1 MQCQLSWGLGVKDLL
16 HKLGSTAFPFSFR
29 HIKDRGMFA
38 TQKGHRHLGGSL
50 STNADTHPPHG
61 GPRNANWAV
70 GQLRVTQRKA
80 TFAENI
86 LTHRADSVKGFQGV

>member
-1 MQCQLSWGLGVKDLL
+1 MGLGVKDLL

-29 HIKDRGMFA
+29 HIKGRGLFA
-38 TQKGHRHLGGSL
+38 TQKGDRHLEGSP
-50 STNADTHPPHG
+50 STNANAHPPPG
-61 GPRNANWAV
+61 GPRSANWAV

-86 LTHRADSVKGFQGV
+86 LKPSADSVKGFQGV